1 MQKTQ
6 QSNDL
11 FIYEGI
17 DFSLRLEY
25 NREMAIIHLPR
36 VDTFTPSSFKKMI
49 KLRDQW
55 WPFLTTVGYTAI
67 FAAIP
72 KGNWKTKKLVTLLG
86 FNYIGTNEG
95 QDIYIY
101 QG

>member
-1 MQKTQ
+1 MQKIQ
-6 QSNDL
+6 QSDEL
-11 FIYEGI
+11 IIYEGI

-49 KLRDQW
+49 SLRDNW
-55 WPFLTTVGYTAI
+55 WKFLSLMGYQQV
-67 FAAIP
+67 FAAIRRD
-72 KGNWKTKKLVTLLG
+72 NLVTKKLASRLG

-95 QDIYIY
+95 YDIYTFE
-101 QG
+101 G